1 MNRSNG
7 ARPVKPLLVLIL
19 LLTALIPAAP
29 AYACSCAAPPSALDA
44 LAQAS
49 STFSGRVI
57 DIDAPAGYEPLRVR
71 FEVETVWKGPIQPE
85 IEVRTARD
93 TAGCGFVFEK
103 DVSYLVY
110 AYEADGAL
118 FTTLCSRSL
127 ALDQAGEDL
136 EALGLGTAPA
146 GPDSLIGWPLLAAGV
161 VLFIAGAGLTLRM
174 RRRSAS

>member
-1 MNRSNG
+1 MKRL
-7 ARPVKPLLVLIL
+7 PLLIL
-19 LLTALIPAAP
+19 LLAALIPAAP
-29 AYACSCAAPPSALDA
+29 AYACSCAAAPSALEA

-49 STFSGRVI
+49 ATFSGRVI

-71 FEVETVWKGPIQPE
+71 FDVETVWKGPVQQE

-93 TAGCGFVFEK
+93 SAGCGFVFER

-118 FTTLCSRSL
+118 VTTLCSRS
-127 ALDQAGEDL
+127 APLDQASQDL
-136 EALGLGTAPA
+136 EALGQGTVPA
-146 GPDSLIGWPLLAAGV
+146 EPDSPIRWPLLAAGV
-161 VLFIAGAGLTLRM
+161 VLVSAGAALTLRM

>member
-1 MNRSNG
+1 MK
-7 ARPVKPLLVLIL
+7 RPLILALLLV
-19 LLTALIPAAP
+19 ALAPAAP
-29 AYACSCAAPPSALDA
+29 AYACSCAAAPSALEG

-71 FEVETVWKGPIQPE
+71 FDVETVWKGPVQPE

-127 ALDQAGEDL
+127 SLDQAGEDL

-146 GPDSLIGWPLLAAGV
+146 EPDSPTSWPLLAAGV
-161 VLFIAGAGLTLRM
+161 VLAVAGAVLTLRT
-174 RRRSAS
+174 RHRSAS